1 MGSLG
6 NMTLIDTPGLNDP
19 DAARTDKKIYI
30 EMIKNITELLY
41 DKEQGISSLTLCAML
56 NASRRV
62 TDATIKAMISIFFM
76 FNSLDERIDIIHHPK
91 YHVII
96 NDVSNN
102 EEKQDVKNYL
112 ISRFKEELKN
122 EAIKTFIQGDISDES
137 KVG

>member
-1 MGSLG
+1 
-6 NMTLIDTPGLNDP
+6 
-19 DAARTDKKIYI
+19 
-30 EMIKNITELLY
+30 
-41 DKEQGISSLTLCAML
+41 
-56 NASRRV
+56 
-62 TDATIKAMISIFFM
+62 M